1 MLVDLGRETLEGI
14 VKDGVKEMMG
24 KIVGMSRARK
34 QKHWF
39 ISLKDAINEYQKK
52 IQEDFLPVLV
62 DDFSRKMVV
71 KFSGGKMSEE
81 DKDKIKMFM
90 VMVKK
95 TDLKS
100 LVEELKEKVEG
111 LKVEGQNVEFNE
123 RIEDIK
129 RVVLDGHQWI
139 LRRLELHVRSVI
151 SDAMF
156 RKTVERSKIEVM
168 LYNFVEG

>member
-1 MLVDLGRETLEGI
+1 
-14 VKDGVKEMMG
+14 
-24 KIVGMSRARK
+24 
-34 QKHWF
+34 
-39 ISLKDAINEYQKK
+39 
-52 IQEDFLPVLV
+52 
-62 DDFSRKMVV
+62 
-71 KFSGGKMSEE
+71 MSEE

-111 LKVEGQNVEFNE
+111 LKVDGQNVEFNE